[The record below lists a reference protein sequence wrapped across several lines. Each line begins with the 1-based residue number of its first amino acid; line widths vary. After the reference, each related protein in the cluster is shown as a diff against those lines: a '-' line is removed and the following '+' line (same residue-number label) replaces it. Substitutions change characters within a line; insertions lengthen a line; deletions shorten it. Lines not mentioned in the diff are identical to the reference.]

1 MITIT
6 GVETATRA
14 IGETSKE
21 SAPAS
26 GSATNLNNA
35 THVRVYNYHES
46 TPYLVTI
53 TNKDE
58 DTILESFTLNASEV
72 AYVDKE
78 ATDEIFA
85 ANAEVKCVSVAYYS

>member
-14 IGETSKE
+14 IGEASKE
-21 SAPAS
+21 AAPAS

-85 ANAEVKCVSVAYYS
+85 ADTSIKLTSC